1 MSQLPLRSI
10 VLGVVAVLISV
21 LIVACGTSPGSP
33 KPSQP
38 AAAAV
43 LPVPVT
49 TEFRVGDN
57 RTVFSLLDPAGKWIA
72 TFTTQ
77 APGSAEAT
85 IPFSFDV
92 RDRTTVISPGDPAP
106 SVTTPTLAEV

>member
-57 RTVFSLLDPAGKWIA
+57 RTVFSLLDPAGQKPVASPDRSLSISYRGPGGESIA
-72 TFTTQ
+72 ASPQTF
-77 APGSAEAT
+77 
-85 IPFSFDV
+85 V
-92 RDRTTVISPGDPAP
+92 W
-106 SVTTPTLAEV
+106 